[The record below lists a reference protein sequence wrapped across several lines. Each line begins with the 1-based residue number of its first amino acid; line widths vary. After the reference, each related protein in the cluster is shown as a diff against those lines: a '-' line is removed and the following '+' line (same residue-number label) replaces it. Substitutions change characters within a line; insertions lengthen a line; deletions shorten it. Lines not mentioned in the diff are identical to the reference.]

1 MLSYR
6 HLSSCFD
13 FALKK
18 ENKKRT
24 WCFSPHACSLRFDQW
39 TSGQMLCSHN
49 ACQWYQFLPWS
60 CGATAI
66 WVYPKWEKNCV
77 TSALIERKGGRI
89 SMTREGKVAKRK
101 NTKAQEERKELSTQ
115 TKQGKIRE
123 QMEGRGEGLTSNYQT
138 MKENRRSE
146 VAVSINR
153 GEGIRGQKV
162 RRANC
167 ETHTNT
173 PRKPAMTRSNI
184 WKEQTGFALCCVF
197 HHMKPSGWATLVYE
211 CNGEEQL
218 CDCGCNIT

>member
-1 MLSYR
+1 M
-6 HLSSCFD
+6 
-13 FALKK
+13 
-18 ENKKRT
+18 
-24 WCFSPHACSLRFDQW
+24 
-39 TSGQMLCSHN
+39 M
-49 ACQWYQFLPWS
+49 
-60 CGATAI
+60 
-66 WVYPKWEKNCV
+66 
-77 TSALIERKGGRI
+77 
-89 SMTREGKVAKRK
+89 REGKVAKRK
-101 NTKAQEERKELSTQ
+101 NTKAKEERKELSTQ

-123 QMEGRGEGLTSNYQT
+123 QMEGRGEGLTSNYQK

-197 HHMKPSGWATLVYE
+197 HHMKPSG
-211 CNGEEQL
+211 
-218 CDCGCNIT
+218 

>member
-1 MLSYR
+1 MFPQIWSVKLWSNALQSRCLSVVSVSALVMWSHC
-6 HLSSCFD
+6 HLGLPKAREKLCHVSFD
-13 FALKK
+13 WKKRRKKK
-18 ENKKRT
+18 E
-24 WCFSPHACSLRFDQW
+24 
-39 TSGQMLCSHN
+39 
-49 ACQWYQFLPWS
+49 
-60 CGATAI
+60 
-66 WVYPKWEKNCV
+66 
-77 TSALIERKGGRI
+77 I

-101 NTKAQEERKELSTQ
+101 NTKAKEEWKKLSTQ

-123 QMEGRGEGLTSNYQT
+123 QMEGRGEGPTSNYQK
-138 MKENRRSE
+138 MKEKRRSE

-211 CNGEEQL
+211 CNSEEQL

>member
-1 MLSYR
+1 MVFFSTCMFPQIWSVNLWSNALQSQCLSVVSVSALVMWSHC
-6 HLSSCFD
+6 HLSVPKVGEKLCHVSSD
-13 FALKK
+13 WKKRRKKK
-18 ENKKRT
+18 E
-24 WCFSPHACSLRFDQW
+24 
-39 TSGQMLCSHN
+39 
-49 ACQWYQFLPWS
+49 
-60 CGATAI
+60 
-66 WVYPKWEKNCV
+66 
-77 TSALIERKGGRI
+77 I

-101 NTKAQEERKELSTQ
+101 NTKAKEERKELSTQ